1 MPTSTAGPLASA
13 WAISPLRADSAQA
26 FYFFRAEEPRS
37 RRVISAGRPRS
48 SARFFVVHE
57 FPEIC
62 RLVVSAACRQIGA
75 ILSEQ
80 SGKTLLEIGAIDLD
94 RLF

>member
-1 MPTSTAGPLASA
+1 LWSTSSLK
-13 WAISPLRADSAQA
+13 
-26 FYFFRAEEPRS
+26 
-37 RRVISAGRPRS
+37 
-48 SARFFVVHE
+48 
-57 FPEIC
+57 IC